1 MNEHTYPE
9 GLKMFTCDHEEWV
22 IAVDAADADRVYE
35 EHAGD
40 TIQNQTG
47 DSELVWTEEPPD
59 KVFKLDDGDEVHEDT
74 CAGWVWKAGKRGYFA
89 SANY

>member
-9 GLKMFTCDHEEWV
+9 GLKVFTWEHEEWV
-22 IAVDAADADRVYE
+22 IASDPEDADKVYA

-47 DSELVWTEEPPD
+47 DDSAVWTEEAPD
-59 KVFKLDDGDEVHEDT
+59 KVFKMDDDGDRSEDT
-74 CAGWVWKAGKRGYFA
+74 CAGWVRKIGKRGYFA